1 MHTPAGVLT
10 PRRIAWLGAAAL
22 SFGAHLWWLNALAV
36 AVAVPVVVTTTAPR
50 TSAAGVTQ
58 PVLLR
63 SARGHEPQP
72 PKSRES
78 THDADVAAAAAPTPA
93 TTPAQAPH
101 DPAARQGPFDEHHFL
116 PRSALSVVPHALT
129 PVLLTTPPSAPNGRY
144 SAELTLFIDET
155 GQVRRVRVDSAG
167 LLPDLE
173 AQARQAFMTT
183 RFQPGEVDGRPV
195 RARLRVAVEF
205 EALGPARAAGVPMP

>member
-1 MHTPAGVLT
+1 MHTPAGVPT

-22 SFGAHLWWLNALAV
+22 SLGAHLWWLNAP
-36 AVAVPVVVTTTAPR
+36 AVAVPAAVTAAPR
-50 TSAAGVTQ
+50 ASAAGPTQ

-63 SARGHEPQP
+63 IARGHERTPPQ
-72 PKSRES
+72 SAEQI
-78 THDADVAAAAAPTPA
+78 HEADVAATPKTIPAPPPQDPA
-93 TTPAQAPH
+93 TRHNDVEELP
-101 DPAARQGPFDEHHFL
+101 FL
-116 PRSALSVVPHALT
+116 PRSALSVVPRAQT
-129 PVLLTTPPSAPNGRY
+129 PVLLATPPNMPNGHY
-144 SAELTLFIDET
+144 SAELTLFIDEA
-155 GQVRRVRVDSAG
+155 GLVRRVRIDTAG